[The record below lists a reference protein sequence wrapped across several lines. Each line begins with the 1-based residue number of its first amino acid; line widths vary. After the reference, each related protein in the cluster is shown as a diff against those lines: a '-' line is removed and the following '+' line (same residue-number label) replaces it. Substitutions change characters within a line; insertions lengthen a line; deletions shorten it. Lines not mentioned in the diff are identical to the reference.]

1 MGYVRRAMENDV
13 LNFLGDL
20 VREARAQGADEA
32 DAVDIDSRSLD
43 AAVRLGKIEHMER
56 SELRKTGLRVLVG
69 RRQAIVATA
78 DRQAET
84 ASALVE
90 RAVAMA
96 RAAPEDPHAG
106 LAEPALLAQQWPE
119 LDLYDDAETA
129 SEDLVRNALEA
140 EAAGARRR
148 GCHQFRGRRRQ
159 PQRGPRR
166 ARLQQRVR
174 GRLPEVGMRAVR
186 VRSGGRGHGDGKRI

>member
-20 VREARAQGADEA
+20 VREARARGADEV

-69 RRQAIVATA
+69 CRQAVVASA
-78 DRQAET
+78 DRQRET
-84 ASALVE
+84 ASGLVE

-96 RAAPEDPHAG
+96 
-106 LAEPALLAQQWPE
+106 
-119 LDLYDDAETA
+119 
-129 SEDLVRNALEA
+129 
-140 EAAGARRR
+140 
-148 GCHQFRGRRRQ
+148 
-159 PQRGPRR
+159 
-166 ARLQQRVR
+166 
-174 GRLPEVGMRAVR
+174 
-186 VRSGGRGHGDGKRI
+186 